1 MLAAIGD
8 QAILYLQQRH
18 VRSPANETKQI
29 VAMGLYASGT
39 TVSPGRRRRDL
50 TFGFEARH
58 PAHGAGDADPKSP
71 RRRVAR
77 HAPFHHRTYN
87 AFAKIVGKR
96 HPRRPLR
103 AATIFK
109 QIKADSGIPHHD
121 SFRSDTALVA
131 LLKRLDEIA
140 LFDANATE
148 RDRVNASKLA
158 DALERDLAEAQPQ
171 AAKAL
176 ADARVF
182 ARRTAARNHY
192 ATRVNLE
199 ADKIAA
205 AIGAPCLGEIL
216 AISHAKP
223 RSTPSKPRSLTT

>member
-8 QAILYLQQRH
+8 QAILYFQQRH

-29 VAMGLYASGT
+29 VTMGLYATGT
-39 TVSPGRRRRDL
+39 TVSPSRRPRDL

-58 PAHGAGDADPKSP
+58 PAHGAGDPDPKSP

-77 HAPFHHRTYN
+77 HAPFHHRTY

-121 SFRSDTALVA
+121 SFRSDTALDYWLTVM
-131 LLKRLDEIA
+131 K
-140 LFDANATE
+140 
-148 RDRVNASKLA
+148 A
-158 DALERDLAEAQPQ
+158 DKTAIFFTA
-171 AAKAL
+171 
-176 ADARVF
+176 VF
-182 ARRTAARNHY
+182 VSPHY
-192 ATRVNLE
+192 AQRW
-199 ADKIAA
+199 
-205 AIGAPCLGEIL
+205 
-216 AISHAKP
+216 
-223 RSTPSKPRSLTT
+223 RSESG